1 MIPIGDEPHGR
12 RLTPVV
18 TYTLLALNVIVFVY
32 EMTLS
37 ERGLF
42 QFFAEWAVVPASV
55 SEGNDL
61 VTLVTS
67 QFMHGGYAHIIGNML
82 FLWVFGDNIEDIMG
96 HAKFVIFYLLTGVVA
111 ALAQVLI
118 DPGSTV
124 PIVGAS
130 GAISGVLGAYIV
142 LFPFGKIR
150 TAILIGFIPIIFMTP
165 AWLQIGLWA
174 LIQFFNGF
182 AAFTVDSQEVGGV
195 AYFAHIGGFLCG
207 ALAIWLFRDRESHE
221 RQRAA
226 RSGRGRPAFERVPRR
241 AG

>member
-1 MIPIGDEPHGR
+1 
-12 RLTPVV
+12 
-18 TYTLLALNVIVFVY
+18 
-32 EMTLS
+32 
-37 ERGLF
+37 
-42 QFFAEWAVVPASV
+42 
-55 SEGNDL
+55 
-61 VTLVTS
+61 
-67 QFMHGGYAHIIGNML
+67 MHGGYAHIIGNML

-96 HAKFVIFYLLTGVVA
+96 HVRFVIFYLLTGVVA